1 MADSTPLPV
10 PFGQFQDEIYL
21 AGVDPM
27 EEVARRV
34 RRHPGL
40 LPAVHAADRELAE
53 SLLRHA
59 EAAGFRAIV
68 VTLDTWGRP
77 CTYGLAIGGTD
88 GIVHVLRAM
97 PAEADLI
104 MAVDGYPR
112 LAGLTR
118 SPPPGGLLSVRR
130 ATGR

>member
-40 LPAVHAADRELAE
+40 LPAVHAADREFAE

-59 EAAGFRAIV
+59 ETAGFRAIV

-88 GIVHVLRAM
+88 GIVHVLARCR
-97 PAEADLI
+97 
-104 MAVDGYPR
+104 PR
-112 LAGLTR
+112 PT
-118 SPPPGGLLSVRR
+118 
-130 ATGR
+130 